1 MPPRVYANL
10 QSFFRENPDQSL
22 MQVAKD
28 VGCSM
33 PHLSMIKWGTRQP
46 TLPLAL
52 RIARR
57 CHVPLESL
65 VILEQRIGA

>member
-1 MPPRVYANL
+1 MPPRVYPDL
-10 QSFFRENPDQSL
+10 HSFFRHNPDESL
-22 MQVAKD
+22 MAVAKD

-52 RIARR
+52 KIARR

-65 VILEQRIGA
+65 LIEEHRIGA